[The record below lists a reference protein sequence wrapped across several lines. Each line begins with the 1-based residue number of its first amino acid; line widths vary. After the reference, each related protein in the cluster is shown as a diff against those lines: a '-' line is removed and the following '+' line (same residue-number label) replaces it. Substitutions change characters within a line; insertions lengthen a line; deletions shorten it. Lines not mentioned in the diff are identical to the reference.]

1 MRYDIENA
9 AAAVVV
15 AYLRSIVD
23 PAVHLVKGR
32 GDEYFSIIVAFYDP
46 MSVDEANRIIVQC
59 PNGETMPES
68 MANGSMTVEVGIKS
82 QWTQKTIVADFAAH
96 FARVAE
102 VRDKL
107 FPSDL
112 IERLN
117 AAAAAAVPPIT
128 GIGIDY
134 VAQGRKL
141 HTDVREDWIYT
152 ETGFTMNYFM
162 SDN

>member
-9 AAAVVV
+9 AADVVV
-15 AYLRSIVD
+15 AYLRSVVD
-23 PAVHLVKGR
+23 AAIQNVDDKDGNPQ
-32 GDEYFSIIVAFYDP
+32 SIIVTFYDP
-46 MSVDEANRIIVQC
+46 MSVDEANRIVVRC
-59 PNGETMPES
+59 PDGETMKES
-68 MANGSMTVEVGIKS
+68 MANGGLSVEVGIKS
-82 QWTQKTIVADFAAH
+82 QWKQPTIEADFEAH

-107 FPSDL
+107 FPVDL

-117 AAAAAAVPPIT
+117 AAAAAADPPIT

-141 HTDVREDWIYT
+141 YTDVREGWLYS
-152 ETGFTMNYFM
+152 ETGFQMNYFM
-162 SDN
+162 ANN